1 MPRLLHHI
9 SARYQGTRARNE
21 NHAHVA
27 IRIAIL
33 LH

>member
-1 MPRLLHHI
+1 MHGAP
-9 SARYQGTRARNE
+9 QGTRARNE

-27 IRIAIL
+27 IRIAFL